1 MANQIILAWKVL
13 VAGTSLGPAGAAA
26 ALGAV
31 PLYANPT
38 TDPVL
43 GQAFGLTVASDAT
56 TSDAVSATRTL
67 TLNMTSVPGAPFAPP
82 PFPCHPD
89 TVGPPALPFTLRKT
103 VTLAGSF
110 LVTNGSAAVP
120 TSATQVPAL
129 VHLDVVQ
136 FQSQLGVYYVV
147 NTVGPTGITL
157 TAPYTGINAD
167 GKAVQVLPAPAKVA
181 ALYSTSPLDT
191 AGVATVP
198 VIPAGSGART
208 VSVSYMD
215 STGAGPFTVVTSLT
229 GKRPAAFVLA
239 GGSID
244 VAVIT
249 DMHVVAV
256 GGFGSSVGQITLA
269 ELSATLP
276 AITANA
282 TPADFQALTD
292 VAQLLILRG
301 LAYLPPSYFAL
312 AQQTAS
318 QPQLTGDFFVTTGS
332 ASVPTSADQT
342 GALAAGNVIQ
352 FASQLEDDSPFGT
365 DPVTYT
371 VATVTASPGGIG
383 GLVTLTTP
391 YTGLDRSKKYDS
403 NNAPRPSNVTA
414 VAQKQPT
421 AAMLITPSPAAP
433 PAAALLAAPLA
444 QYVNPGTAV
453 PPPNPPLPPG
463 AMAPAPTF
471 LSNMFTQTLS
481 LALAVPV
488 APQVIAF
495 A

>member
-13 VAGTSLGPAGAAA
+13 VAGTSFGPAGAAA
-26 ALGAV
+26 ALAAV
-31 PLYANPT
+31 PLYADAT

-43 GQAFGLTVASDAT
+43 GQALGLTVASDVTTDDAT
-56 TSDAVSATRTL
+56 SATRTL
-67 TLNMTSVPGAPFAPP
+67 TLNMTSAPGAPFAPP

-89 TVGPPALPFTLRKT
+89 TVGPPTLPFTLRKT

-110 LVTNGSAAVP
+110 LVTNGSATVK

-147 NTVGPTGITL
+147 NAVGPTSFTL
-157 TAPYTGINAD
+157 TTPYTGVNAD
-167 GKAVQVLPAPAKVA
+167 GKAVQVLPAPATVA

-198 VIPAGSGART
+198 AIPAGSGART
-208 VSVSYMD
+208 VSITYMD
-215 STGAGPFTVVTSLT
+215 STGAGPFTVVTPLA

-239 GGSID
+239 GGSVD

-249 DMHVVAV
+249 DMHVASV
-256 GGFGSSVGQITLA
+256 GGFGNSVGQITFS
-269 ELSATLP
+269 ELSAALP
-276 AITANA
+276 AIPANA
-282 TPADFQALTD
+282 TPDDFRGLTD
-292 VAQLLILRG
+292 VAQLLLGRG
-301 LAYLPPSYFAL
+301 LAYSPPSYFAL

-318 QPQLTGDFFVTTGS
+318 QPQLAGDFFVTTGS

-342 GALAAGNVIQ
+342 GALAPGNTVQ
-352 FASQLEDDSPFGT
+352 FASQLESDTPFGT
-365 DPVTYT
+365 DAVTYT

-391 YTGLDRSKKYDS
+391 YTGLDYTTKYDS

-414 VAQKQPT
+414 NAQKQPT
-421 AAMLITPSPAAP
+421 AAMLVTPSPAAQ

-463 AMAPAPTF
+463 AMAPAPMF
-471 LSNMFTQTLS
+471 LSDMFTQTLS